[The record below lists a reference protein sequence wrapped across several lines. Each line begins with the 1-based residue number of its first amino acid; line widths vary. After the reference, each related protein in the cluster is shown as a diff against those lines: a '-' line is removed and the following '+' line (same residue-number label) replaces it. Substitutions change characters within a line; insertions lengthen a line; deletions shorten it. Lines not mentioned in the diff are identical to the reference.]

1 METKSTHGGSGRGQG
16 RKPKSGTVITFRPSQ
31 KVADILN
38 NIKGRGKTAF
48 IEKAIISYHDKI
60 QHMIIEADEASERF
74 GL

>member
-16 RKPKSGTVITFRPSQ
+16 RKPKSGTVINFRPSQ
-31 KVADILN
+31 KVVDILKDVKN
-38 NIKGRGKTAF
+38 KTKY
-48 IEKAIISYHDKI
+48 IESAVISYHDKI